1 MGVSGTGTFGN
12 VYSYGYV
19 TALSDIRYKNV
30 LKHFTLDI
38 EVIAKASIIQF
49 TRKDLKDGRKYV
61 GGIAQ
66 EWEKILPET
75 VVKGK
80 DDRLTMDYSVID
92 YVGMVSLSRKV
103 VEQQQEIEA
112 LKTKAQEIDELKAK
126 NEKLER
132 RLARLEAM
140 FAILGEEEG

>member
-1 MGVSGTGTFGN
+1 
-12 VYSYGYV
+12 
-19 TALSDIRYKNV
+19 
-30 LKHFTLDI
+30 
-38 EVIAKASIIQF
+38 
-49 TRKDLKDGRKYV
+49 
-61 GGIAQ
+61 
-66 EWEKILPET
+66 
-75 VVKGK
+75 
-80 DDRLTMDYSVID
+80 MDYSVID